1 MDVIRNCD
9 KPQRSMRALAS
20 LHISRTFQMLQW
32 SQYVI
37 KASYSCFALYA
48 RGRIGSHSLGSP
60 FWNYGTFMRWYAR
73 VIFGTIPNRKTV
85 TPLDLGQQGGRA
97 ALPWWTPKP
106 RCLLIGRLSYYVVSL
121 SRTLASFT
129 NCPLTGHSYFQW
141 ANTMSQSQM
150 LTPMSRVGTVE

>member
-73 VIFGTIPNRKTV
+73 GCTSLVDSKTALSVDRKAFI
-85 TPLDLGQQGGRA
+85 L
-97 ALPWWTPKP
+97 
-106 RCLLIGRLSYYVVSL
+106 RCLTFED
-121 SRTLASFT
+121 SRFLYKLPI
-129 NCPLTGHSYFQW
+129 NW
-141 ANTMSQSQM
+141 A
-150 LTPMSRVGTVE
+150 